1 MLPSKNFIKGLKRIT
16 PIKRAIKKKKKKKKK
31 KKQEIT
37 NIGKDTYFVG
47 AKVKW

>member
-1 MLPSKNFIKGLKRIT
+1 MKFIKGFKSIT
-16 PIKRAIKKKKKKKKK
+16 PIRMAIQKQKKK

-47 AKVKW
+47 TKVKW

>member
-1 MLPSKNFIKGLKRIT
+1 MKFIKGFKSIT
-16 PIKRAIKKKKKKKKK
+16 PIRMAIQKQKQTKKK